1 MCHVEISLAASGA
14 CSEGLV
20 YPPEDGRSCRGIEP
34 EEMFMS
40 RLMIVVEFEVK
51 PEHRSAFIELMK
63 GHARLSRTEDGC
75 QQFDVLLPQGDQSHV
90 LLVEAWRD
98 QAALDA
104 HAKLPRMTQNQATY
118 GPWLVNRK
126 VTRCTAD

>member
-1 MCHVEISLAASGA
+1 
-14 CSEGLV
+14 
-20 YPPEDGRSCRGIEP
+20 
-34 EEMFMS
+34 MFMS

>member
-1 MCHVEISLAASGA
+1 
-14 CSEGLV
+14 
-20 YPPEDGRSCRGIEP
+20 
-34 EEMFMS
+34 
-40 RLMIVVEFEVK
+40 
-51 PEHRSAFIELMK
+51 
-63 GHARLSRTEDGC
+63 
-75 QQFDVLLPQGDQSHV
+75 V